1 MLYLRMSIQLAPLI
15 HNLIHLLTRFP
26 KSVSDGQPG
35 KYGRACRMTFLRGQ
49 ACSTHWTIPLLA
61 TLDPRH
67 QALDQCPHSTL
78 HRFLSKLALL
88 QTDLLLYVSTN
99 GTLQRYQIPWFHGRH
114 LLLATPIRLPRNTG
128 KFPTLYT
135 HTPTSARFCTT
146 TPGGGW
152 AALHRLPIGHR

>member
-1 MLYLRMSIQLAPLI
+1 MQLTPLI
-15 HNLIHLLTRFP
+15 RLLIHLPTHFP
-26 KSVSDGQPG
+26 RSVFDGRPG
-35 KYGRACRMTFLRGQ
+35 KYGRACRMTFPKGQ
-49 ACSTHWTIPLLA
+49 VCSTHRIIQLPA

-67 QALDQCPHSTL
+67 QTLDRCHHSTL
-78 HRFLSKLALL
+78 HRLSSKLALL

-135 HTPTSARFCTT
+135 HTPTSAHFCTT